1 MKTLPLLV
9 ALLTLSFASQAQ
21 AEVFACLA
29 PGGAVLCHVTGA
41 AGQAASLCNTQCPA
55 CKNVCTAQKLV
66 SEGGGTRVRIVPNP
80 EADTSPNTVRPGPD
94 NQETARQIIRDGL
107 LETPK

>member
-9 ALLTLSFASQAQ
+9 ALFTLSSACPAL
-21 AEVFACLA
+21 AEVYACLG
-29 PGGAVLCHVTGA
+29 PGGAVLCHVKGDPDR
-41 AGQAASLCNTQCPA
+41 AASLCNTQCPA
-55 CKNVCTAQKLV
+55 CNNACTARKLV

-107 LETPK
+107 VETPK